1 VNSSVIDVAIGMVFI
16 YLLLSLI
23 ASAVQELL
31 SSFVQSRAANLQRGI
46 RSLLSG
52 DSIEPGSTLIDSL
65 YNHGLIR
72 GLYRDPVKDLKLLN
86 IPIMSRVRRFQLVL
100 QRWVGMAPE
109 KAIAGVSDP
118 LLLPAYIPARTFAIA
133 MLDVLH
139 RAKSKTDPAAP
150 SAIEWLGGLQAAEP
164 DNKAVE
170 ALIALLAHA
179 DHDIP
184 KFQDNLENWYN
195 DAMDRV
201 SGWYKKYTQKI
212 LLVIGIFLALVFNVD
227 SVRIARTLWIS
238 RDARQSMV
246 AAADKFVQGHPNLP
260 DVYGPEAS
268 SQSANVTD
276 STSTK
281 QLTSQMQH
289 AVRAFS
295 AVTDQELIPV
305 GWRHHFSDYK
315 EYVHHQPGPA
325 LMQFLKTIPGWLL
338 TAVALSL
345 GAPFWFDTLNKFMV
359 VRSTIKPREKS
370 EPEESKD

>member
-1 VNSSVIDVAIGMVFI
+1 VNSSIIDVAIGMVFI

-23 ASAVQELL
+23 ASGVQELL
-31 SSFVQSRAANLQRGI
+31 SSIVQSRAANLQRGI

-52 DSIEPGSTLIDSL
+52 DSVEPGSTLVDSL

-72 GLYRDPVKDLKLLN
+72 GLYRDPVKDLRLLN
-86 IPIMSRVRRFQLVL
+86 VPIMSRVRRFQLVL

-133 MLDVLH
+133 MVDLLH
-139 RAKSKTDPAAP
+139 RAKSKTDPATT
-150 SAIEWLGGLQAAEP
+150 SAIEWLGRLQAAEP

-170 ALIALLAHA
+170 AFVALLADA
-179 DHDIP
+179 DQDIP

-201 SGWYKKYTQKI
+201 SGWYKKYTQNV
-212 LLVIGIFLALVFNVD
+212 LLVIGLLLALVFNVD
-227 SVRIARTLWIS
+227 SVRVARTLWIS

-246 AAADKFVQGHPNLP
+246 AAADRYMQDRPNSALVDAP
-260 DVYGPEAS
+260 CTS
-268 SQSANVTD
+268 SELANLAG
-276 STSTK
+276 SKPMK
-281 QLTSQMQH
+281 QLTCQMQNT
-289 AVRAFS
+289 VGAFS
-295 AVTDQELIPV
+295 VVTNQELIPL

-315 EYVHHQPGPA
+315 GYVRDHFRSA
-325 LMQFLKTIPGWLL
+325 LMQFLKTIPGWLI